1 MFRLIHV
8 SVNAYASV
16 IYGICKLMLYQMRIT
31 AASLVTSCPV
41 SETTVDPTAV
51 LKRGIIDCQSER
63 LWRRLFAMNGSYKT
77 A

>member
-1 MFRLIHV
+1 MFRFIHI

-16 IYGICKLMLYQMRIT
+16 IYGSCKLMLYQMSIT
-31 AASLVTSCPV
+31 TASLVTSCPV

-51 LKRGIIDCQSER
+51 LKGEIIDCQSES
-63 LWRRLFAMNGSYKT
+63 LWHGLLAVNGSYKT